1 MRTGTA
7 LAEIDRTNVHRL
19 GIAWTYRT
27 GEIERR
33 GPALSDKQ
41 SFESTPILVD
51 GMLVLCTP
59 FGRLVALDPVRGAER
74 WTFEP
79 NERIEPRDAVLPKC
93 RGVATWLDPA
103 AEPSKPC
110 RRRIIYGTWDFRVF
124 AVDARTGRRCAGFG
138 RNGEVAISPGKK
150 LIQRGEMQFSTPPA
164 IIGDLAIFG
173 STIMDGLRADGPS
186 GKVRALDAR
195 TTERGID
202 GILSPLRMRGAV
214 RREPTPRL
222 TRSGCRLPWRD
233 RRRGCG
239 ASRREDR
246 AGTAPP
252 LRR

>member
-7 LAEIDRTNVHRL
+7 LAEIDRTNVRRL

-41 SFESTPILVD
+41 SLESTPILVD

-59 FGRLVALDPVRGAER
+59 LGRLVALDPVHGAER

-79 NERIEPRDAVLPKC
+79 NIRIEPRDAVLPKC
-93 RGVATWLDPA
+93 RGVAAWLDRTV
-103 AEPSKPC
+103 EPSAPC
-110 RRRIIYGTWDFRVF
+110 RRRLIYGTWDFRVF

-150 LIQRGEMQFSTPPA
+150 LIQRGEMQFSSPPA

-186 GKVRALDAR
+186 GKVLWEQELPAGGQATPMTYRAAGRQFIVLAAGGHALYKTRPGDYVIAFA
-195 TTERGID
+195 
-202 GILSPLRMRGAV
+202 LRQR
-214 RREPTPRL
+214 
-222 TRSGCRLPWRD
+222 
-233 RRRGCG
+233 
-239 ASRREDR
+239 
-246 AGTAPP
+246 
-252 LRR
+252 